1 VKPDPGRF
9 LEIAA
14 QQLLGSIG
22 PALPAGYAQSSVG
35 LLAVMLLEVKTEL
48 DRAAARRVEENRAL
62 RGLFAESLSVLTDT
76 ALRDRLDAAARDED
90 ESLLVSALERGNA
103 ALRSL
108 LIELHAHVET
118 LRTPEA
124 RRIEDAI
131 WAELAASTERRRL
144 ALGPF

>member
-22 PALPAGYAQSSVG
+22 PTLPPGYVQSSVG

-48 DRAAARRVEENRAL
+48 ERAAARRVEENCAL
-62 RGLFAESLSVLTDT
+62 RGLFAESSPVVADS
-76 ALRDRLDAAARDED
+76 ALRDRLEAASHGDD
-90 ESLLVSALERGNA
+90 ESLLVSDLERGNA
-103 ALRSL
+103 LLRGL

-118 LRTPEA
+118 LHTPEA
-124 RRIEDAI
+124 SRIEDAI
-131 WAELAASTERRRL
+131 WRELAASTERRRL

>member
-1 VKPDPGRF
+1 MKPDPGRF

-14 QQLLGSIG
+14 EQLMGSIG
-22 PALPAGYAQSSVG
+22 PALPAGYAQSTTG

-48 DRAAARRVEENRAL
+48 ERAAARRVEENRVL
-62 RGLFAESLSVLTDT
+62 RGLFSEALPVVTDS
-76 ALRDRLDAAARDED
+76 ALRERLDEAARGED
-90 ESLLVSALERGNA
+90 ESLLVSALEQGNA
-103 ALRSL
+103 TLRGL

>member
-14 QQLLGSIG
+14 QQLMGTIG

-48 DRAAARRVEENRAL
+48 ERAAARRVEENRGL
-62 RGLFAESLSVLTDT
+62 RGLFAESLPLVTDA
-76 ALRDRLDAAARDED
+76 ALRDRLDAAARGED
-90 ESLLVSALERGNA
+90 ESLLASALERGNA
-103 ALRSL
+103 ALRGL

-118 LRTPEA
+118 LDSPEA
-124 RRIEDAI
+124 RRVEDAI

>member
-1 VKPDPGRF
+1 MKPDPGRF

-22 PALPAGYAQSSVG
+22 PTLPPGYVQSSVG

-48 DRAAARRVEENRAL
+48 ERAAARRVEENRAL
-62 RGLFAESLSVLTDT
+62 RGLFATSVSVVTD
-76 ALRDRLDAAARDED
+76 AELRDRLDEASRGGD
-90 ESLLVSALERGNA
+90 ESLLVSDLERGNA
-103 ALRSL
+103 ALRGL

-118 LRTPEA
+118 LRAPAA
-124 RRIEDAI
+124 RNVEDAI
-131 WAELAASTERRRL
+131 WTELTASTERRRL